1 MKRIA
6 VIGLIIIVFSFALA
20 QGAEIAVDPG
30 HSGRVLFTGKQP
42 MTVQWT
48 TNINPQNRSQI
59 ITTNGKQILA
69 VSNYNE
75 ILCFDAKTGS
85 MLWKGLMPEEVKT
98 APCITGTLGIATSIH
113 GWVRA
118 FDLQRGAP
126 VFMFS
131 VGSDEL
137 STPVLGEKNIFLK
150 GFLFDKK
157 TAQIF
162 AIDLAKGK
170 TTKISVPCAMN
181 KQPPTLSTKAV
192 FFAGTK
198 NTNVVSYDQDLS
210 RLLWDVDLGANIVNI
225 STRYGM
231 VCATTTT
238 GKVAMI
244 NRDTGE
250 LVWTRQLTPPIKW
263 PASIT
268 QNGVILTPKDASQL
282 VKLDIGNGSQMWQI
296 STPTDCQPLVGRE
309 DVIVCVGKSVIF
321 FSQETGQEIWRTE
334 LPSDAIGLPIPIEDQ
349 ILAVTS
355 SKKLVSLR
363 TAGYEIALSSK
374 TVDLGFAT
382 TANPE
387 LTANYTIRNV
397 SGAPHTINVE
407 SDASW
412 LKVAGSGVEIAP
424 FDFTDILLYANLR
437 QMRFG
442 KHIAKATVT
451 WPNGKAE
458 FEVIATLLMDE
469 QTIPPKPGILYIPDQ
484 KIHLNGKLNTGK
496 NMTQVALFNKG
507 ELPIDYTVKNGCNWL
522 LPSCYFGTIPPK
534 SSQILYISIIVDNA
548 QMGENK
554 GHIEVLC
561 KETDQAYSI
570 PITFTRE
577 YGLTHVVLGMTL
589 DSTVA
594 NLNGTKVRAR
604 PAPYKTENGSI
615 MAPFGLVKLALDA
628 ESDCFEYDNMEPLY
642 LLRRQDFSIHLR
654 IGEAKLFVES
664 DSQRKEIALE
674 SKIEMKNGSPMIPL
688 LGLAKALGGIVR
700 IDEDGKVTLDVF
712 IPELS
717 TPQ

>member
-6 VIGLIIIVFSFALA
+6 VIGLIIAALSFALA

-42 MTVQWT
+42 MTIQWT
-48 TNINPQNRSQI
+48 TGINPQNRSQI

-98 APCITGTLGIATSIH
+98 APCITATLGIATSIH

-118 FDLQRGAP
+118 FDLQRGVP

-157 TAQIF
+157 EARIF
-162 AIDLAKGK
+162 SVDLSKGK
-170 TTKISVPCAMN
+170 TTKVSLPCAFNM
-181 KQPPTLSTKAV
+181 QPPTLSTKAI
-192 FFAGTK
+192 FFAGVK
-198 NTNVVSYDQDLS
+198 NTNVVAYDQDLTQ
-210 RLLWDVDLGANIVNI
+210 LLWDVDLGATIANI

-231 VCATTTT
+231 VCATTAT

-250 LVWTRQLTPPIKW
+250 LIWTKQLAPPIKW

-268 QNGVILTPKDASQL
+268 QNGVILTPKDAGQL
-282 VKLDIGNGSQMWQI
+282 VKLDIATGSQIWQN
-296 STPTDCQPLVGRE
+296 STLSDCQPLVGKE
-309 DVIVCVGKSVIF
+309 DVIVCAGKSVMF
-321 FSQETGQEIWRTE
+321 FSQESGQETWRTE
-334 LPSDAIGLPIPIEDQ
+334 LPSDGVGLPIPIEDQ

-363 TAGYEIALSSK
+363 TAGYEITLPSK
-374 TVDLGFAT
+374 SVDLGFAT
-382 TANPE
+382 MANPE
-387 LTANYTIRNV
+387 LSANYTIRNM
-397 SGAPHTINVE
+397 SGAPHVTNVE
-407 SDASW
+407 SDSNW
-412 LKVAGSGVEIAP
+412 LKIAGSGVEIAP
-424 FDFTDILLYANLR
+424 FDFTDILLYANLS
-437 QMRFG
+437 QMRYG
-442 KHIAKATVT
+442 KHTAKVTVT
-451 WPNGKAE
+451 WPNGKSE
-458 FEVIATLLMDE
+458 FEVTATLLMDE
-469 QTIPPKPGILYIPDQ
+469 QAIPPKPGTLYTPDQ
-484 KIHLNGKLNTGK
+484 KIQLNGKLNIGK

-507 ELPIDYTVKNGCNWL
+507 ELPVSYTVKNGCNWL
-522 LPSCYFGTIPPK
+522 LPSNYFGTILPK
-534 SSQILYISIIVDNA
+534 SSQILYISIIVENA

-561 KETDQAYSI
+561 KETAQSYSI

-577 YGLTHVVLGMTL
+577 LGLAHLVLSMTL

-594 NLNGTKVRAR
+594 NLNGTKIRAR
-604 PAPYKTENGSI
+604 PAPYKTDNTAA
-615 MAPFGLVKLALDA
+615 MAPLSLIKLALDA
-628 ESDCFEYDNMEPLY
+628 ESDCFEYSDEEPFY
-642 LLRRQDFSIHLR
+642 MLRRPDFSIHLR
-654 IGEAKLFVES
+654 VGESRLFIEDVS
-664 DSQRKEIALE
+664 GRREIALE
-674 SKIEMKNGSPMIPL
+674 SRIAMVKGCPMIPL
-688 LGLAKALGGIVR
+688 SGIAQALGGIIR
-700 IDEDGKVTLDVF
+700 IDPDGKITLDAF

-717 TPQ
+717 IPE

>member
-1 MKRIA
+1 MKRIV
-6 VIGLIIIVFSFALA
+6 VIGLLIITLPFALVL
-20 QGAEIAVDPG
+20 GVEIAVDPG

-42 MTVQWT
+42 MTIQWT
-48 TNINPQNRSQI
+48 TNVNPLNRTQI
-59 ITTNGKQILA
+59 ITTNSKQILA
-69 VSNYNE
+69 VSNSNE

-113 GWVRA
+113 GWVKA
-118 FDLQRGAP
+118 FDLHRGVP

-137 STPVLGEKNIFLK
+137 SVPVLGEKNIFLK
-150 GFLFDKK
+150 GFLYEKK
-157 TAQIF
+157 SAQVF
-162 AIDLAKGK
+162 AIDISKGK

-181 KQPPTLSTKAV
+181 MQPPTLSTKAV

-198 NTNVVSYDQDLS
+198 NTNVVAYNQDLTE
-210 RLLWDVDLGANIVNI
+210 LLWDVDLGANIVNI
-225 STRYGM
+225 STRYGI

-238 GKVAMI
+238 GKVAII
-244 NRDTGE
+244 NRDSGE
-250 LVWTRQLTPPIKW
+250 LIWAKQVTPPIKW

-268 QNGVILTPKDASQL
+268 QNGIILTPRDGGQL
-282 VKLDIGNGSQMWQI
+282 VKLDLSNGGKMWQN
-296 STPTDCQPLVGRE
+296 STPSDCQPLVGRE

-374 TVDLGFAT
+374 TIDMGFAT

-387 LTANYTIRNV
+387 LSANYTIRNI
-397 SGAPHTINVE
+397 SGSPHTINVE
-407 SDASW
+407 SDADW
-412 LKVAGSGVEIAP
+412 LKVSGSGVEIAP
-424 FDFTDILLYANLR
+424 FDFTDILLYTNLS

-442 KHIAKATVT
+442 KHTARVTVT
-451 WPNGKAE
+451 WPNGKVE
-458 FEVIATLLMDE
+458 FDVIATLLVDK
-469 QTIPPKPGILYIPDQ
+469 QAIPPKPGILYIPDHNIQ
-484 KIHLNGKLNTGK
+484 LSGRLNIGK

-507 ELPIDYTVKNGCNWL
+507 ELPISYIVKTGCNWL
-522 LPSCYFGTIPPK
+522 LPSNYIGTILPK
-534 SSQILYISIIVDNA
+534 SSQILYISIIVGNA

-554 GHIEVLC
+554 GFIDLHC
-561 KETDQAYSI
+561 KESEQSFSI
-570 PITFTRE
+570 PITFTRD
-577 YGLTHVVLGMTL
+577 YGLTHVVLGMTV

-604 PAPYKTENGSI
+604 PAPYKTESGAI
-615 MAPFGLVKLALDA
+615 VIPLGVVKLALDA
-628 ESDCFEYDNMEPLY
+628 ESDCFEYTDTEPLY
-642 LLRRQDFSIHLR
+642 ILRRPDFSIHLWVGQAR
-654 IGEAKLFVES
+654 LFVETAS
-664 DSQRKEIALE
+664 ERKEITLE
-674 SKIEMKNGSPMIPL
+674 SKIEMKNGNPMIPL
-688 LGLAKALGGIVR
+688 QGLAKALEGISR
-700 IDEDGKVTLDVF
+700 IDEGNKITLDVF

-717 TPQ
+717 IPQ